1 MRRTFLSLLL
11 CLVLGSATGLTGC
24 SHPRHS
30 SLRPNIVDAPALS
43 DQAQAI
49 YAYLQ
54 YLYLDGDSALQ
65 ALNTAL
71 SLDPS
76 PELFLEKIH
85 FYWNHNDYKGAEKTA
100 EGALHVVPGHPS
112 LTMALIRTLWAQGK
126 SEEAALHV
134 DQALKQ
140 QPQNWNLRSHLA
152 NYLLQQKQ
160 PSRALDILLKIP
172 NRARTA
178 NMHYLLAQAYSGLDN
193 QKKTI
198 FHLEKATQKDPSLR
212 KAWAELGYQHELSRN
227 LVAAEKAYSTLLD
240 MGETSSQI
248 ILRLVEI
255 ELKLNTP
262 DHALD
267 LMVSHADQKD
277 VLLRG
282 IGLLLQNGF
291 YQHAA
296 QALER
301 AEHDITNSAH
311 GFLYQAILAWEME
324 NDLDKASQILGQI
337 HEQSELHPR
346 ALALHCQLLWEQGS
360 VNAAL
365 ELAAEGQNAYP
376 EREIFY
382 SLQARIFRSQDMTD
396 KARQILLS
404 GLDALPNN
412 PEFLFQLGAM
422 CYEQGQVQKAI
433 SHMEQIINHNPEHA
447 QALNFL
453 GYTLVE
459 LEQNLER
466 ARILIQKALEL
477 DPENGYYL
485 DSLAWYQ
492 YTVGHTEQAWETI
505 QAAVDY
511 VADDSVIWEHY
522 GDIARALN
530 KIRDAAKGYQR
541 SLENKTDHPRRLN
554 SKLRALQHANGT
566 DAP

>member
-1 MRRTFLSLLL
+1 
-11 CLVLGSATGLTGC
+11 
-24 SHPRHS
+24 
-30 SLRPNIVDAPALS
+30 
-43 DQAQAI
+43 
-49 YAYLQ
+49 
-54 YLYLDGDSALQ
+54 
-65 ALNTAL
+65 
-71 SLDPS
+71 
-76 PELFLEKIH
+76 
-85 FYWNHNDYKGAEKTA
+85 
-100 EGALHVVPGHPS
+100 
-112 LTMALIRTLWAQGK
+112 
-126 SEEAALHV
+126 
-134 DQALKQ
+134 
-140 QPQNWNLRSHLA
+140 
-152 NYLLQQKQ
+152 
-160 PSRALDILLKIP
+160 
-172 NRARTA
+172 
-178 NMHYLLAQAYSGLDN
+178 
-193 QKKTI
+193 
-198 FHLEKATQKDPSLR
+198 
-212 KAWAELGYQHELSRN
+212 
-227 LVAAEKAYSTLLD
+227 
-240 MGETSSQI
+240 
-248 ILRLVEI
+248 
-255 ELKLNTP
+255 
-262 DHALD
+262 
-267 LMVSHADQKD
+267 
-277 VLLRG
+277 
-282 IGLLLQNGF
+282 
-291 YQHAA
+291 
-296 QALER
+296 
-301 AEHDITNSAH
+301 
-311 GFLYQAILAWEME
+311 
-324 NDLDKASQILGQI
+324 
-337 HEQSELHPR
+337 
-346 ALALHCQLLWEQGS
+346 
-360 VNAAL
+360 
-365 ELAAEGQNAYP
+365 
-376 EREIFY
+376 
-382 SLQARIFRSQDMTD
+382 MTD